1 MRLAWQRLRP
11 TAPPIF
17 SKNISRRICANLRI
31 RSGGGWGGQ
40 LPHLPPPPVATLMF
54 VLHTDLSSAIFLY
67 DDIGGDKDYSIIG
80 NIQMIKPACVYVYQT
95 VAHSV
100 RWLADDR

>member
-1 MRLAWQRLRP
+1 MAAFAP
-11 TAPPIF
+11 DPPPIF

-31 RSGGGWGGQ
+31 GSGGGWGGGSC
-40 LPHLPPPPVATLMF
+40 PICPPVATLMF

>member
-1 MRLAWQRLRP
+1 
-11 TAPPIF
+11 
-17 SKNISRRICANLRI
+17 
-31 RSGGGWGGQ
+31 
-40 LPHLPPPPVATLMF
+40 MF